1 MSTYKTVIQRAI
13 GSLRR
18 RRTPDAHETP
28 PATTYQPYSS
38 ETLMLVNGIGFGL
51 YAASERFP
59 REQDR
64 LDSRKALG
72 LLPRYG
78 LSRIPIRYLDDLESL
93 RIETEAFFE
102 SIMSRRPE
110 EIYLPVLVTIMGT
123 IIGGHSGFPEI
134 SQFIKKT
141 MPKHDGPIVATN
153 VENP

>member
-59 REQDR
+59 RFWEIY
-64 LDSRKALG
+64 SSA
-72 LLPRYG
+72 
-78 LSRIPIRYLDDLESL
+78 SL
-93 RIETEAFFE
+93 RALRSRFCAFLIIITG
-102 SIMSRRPE
+102 SS
-110 EIYLPVLVTIMGT
+110 VGT
-123 IIGGHSGFPEI
+123 LAS
-134 SQFIKKT
+134 
-141 MPKHDGPIVATN
+141 DA
-153 VENP
+153 